1 MSDATRPLPDGLRRL
16 MMDRSSARAST
27 TPASTI
33 PASIAPAVEETT
45 TSSTDDSHCCDTT
58 PPDLDPHY
66 PFVGPESFNSDIDFQ
81 THIGSSYSW
90 SPTGDIFATGCQLC
104 RKPDSK
110 ECRQCKAVRYCGTGC
125 QKIMW
130 RKEHKENC
138 GKNFADR
145 LESILRTGEPLWY
158 SNIYRVFGFSKATT
172 GGDAERLRQLYLELL
187 DAKELNITTEDL
199 LKWRSKRIM
208 KEKVQAACELLLAD
222 PDCKPRF
229 SAWFIKNTHLL
240 DVETKEHDAHLTA
253 WRGLHLPKV
262 QSQQQYA
269 AITSAWTNTEAR
281 CYMMFYKLF
290 YGMAP
295 DVTDETYRYFAF
307 CVCNMTQHP
316 NIADLGKLYVDL
328 MKKCN
333 FRQFVQA
340 IDNNSQHPKP
350 GNEPGLVTLFK
361 SKGLGGPLQRFPHI
375 ETVLF
380 SREFH
385 QAVWYLKQY
394 IISKEENL
402 RPDGFFGYKRL
413 MPEDAD
419 ETLTAIYYEY
429 LVKKG
434 RDPMALHG
442 ASVDDTLY
450 ECVHAVL
457 PKLDPKCEELMRNGV
472 KRVRGVETK
481 FCGCVDSYRFS
492 DEDVF
497 HPMIPANHGLVLGEL

>member
-1 MSDATRPLPDGLRRL
+1 MSDATETLAGGLRKL
-16 MMDRSSARAST
+16 KMTSTARSP
-27 TPASTI
+27 TPATS
-33 PASIAPAVEETT
+33 SRYVEETT
-45 TSSTDDSHCCDTT
+45 ASTTDSEVCDTT
-58 PPDLDPHY
+58 PPDLDPLH
-66 PFVGPESFNSDIDFQ
+66 PFVGPESFSPDIDFQ
-81 THIGSSYSW
+81 TCLNSSYSW
-90 SPTGDIFATGCQLC
+90 SPTGEIFATGCQNC
-104 RKPDSK
+104 GKPNSK
-110 ECRQCKAVRYCGTGC
+110 ACVKCKAVRYCGTEC
-125 QKIMW
+125 QSKMW

-138 GKNFADR
+138 SMSFAAR
-145 LESILRTGEPLWY
+145 FENVLRYGEPLWY
-158 SNIYRVFGFSKATT
+158 SSIYRMFGFSKATT
-172 GGDAERLRQLYLELL
+172 GGDAERLRQVYLEIL
-187 DAKELNITTEDL
+187 DAKELNITTDDI
-199 LKWRSKRIM
+199 LKWHNKRIM

-229 SAWFIKNTHLL
+229 SAWFTKNTHIL
-240 DVETKEHDAHLTA
+240 DLETKEHDTHLTA

-269 AITSAWTNTEAR
+269 AITSAWTDTEAR
-281 CYMMFYKLF
+281 CYMLFYKLF

-295 DVTDETYRYFAF
+295 DVTEETYRLFAF

-316 NIADLGKLYVDL
+316 NITDLGKLYIEL

-333 FRQFVQA
+333 FRQFVEA
-340 IDNNSQHPKP
+340 ANNNNKRPEP
-350 GNEPGLVTLFK
+350 GNEPALVTLFK
-361 SKGLGGPLQRFPHI
+361 SKGLDGPLQGFPHV

-394 IISKEENL
+394 VISKKEDL
-402 RPDGFFGYKRL
+402 RPEGFFGYKQL

-434 RDPMALHG
+434 GDAMALHG
-442 ASVDDTLY
+442 ASVDDSIY

-457 PKLDPKCEELMRNGV
+457 PKLDPKRGELMRNGV

-481 FCGCVDSYRFS
+481 FCGCVDEIRLSH
-492 DEDVF
+492 EDVF
-497 HPMIPANHGLVLGEL
+497 HPMIPAEHDLVLGEL